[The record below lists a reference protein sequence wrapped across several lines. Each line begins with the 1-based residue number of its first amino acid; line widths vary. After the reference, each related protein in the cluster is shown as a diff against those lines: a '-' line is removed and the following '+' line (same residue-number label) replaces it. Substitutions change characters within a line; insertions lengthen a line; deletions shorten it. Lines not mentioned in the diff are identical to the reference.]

1 MRGIL
6 WKWTNY
12 WKGWQT
18 RWFILEDGVL
28 SYYLSLEE
36 VNQGCKGS
44 MKVSACEI
52 IISQVD
58 HTRMDLVIP
67 GEKYYYLKAASS
79 QERQQWLIALGSAK
93 AHLCSKHICD
103 QDNVPPDELKS
114 KKSELKLYC
123 DLLMQQVH
131 QIKQYARTDGD
142 HSEPD
147 IQNLVESSKTL
158 EVTCDT
164 FIHTLE
170 DIMKLKT
177 QCDIIPPTVNELN
190 NNKFITKSTITYMRQ
205 DSNT

>member
-1 MRGIL
+1 
-6 WKWTNY
+6 
-12 WKGWQT
+12 
-18 RWFILEDGVL
+18 
-28 SYYLSLEE
+28 
-36 VNQGCKGS
+36 

-52 IISQVD
+52 IISQLD

-67 GEKYYYLKAASS
+67 GEKYIYLKASSS

-131 QIKQYARTDGD
+131 QIKSFANMENG
-142 HSEPD
+142 EPD
-147 IQNLVESSKTL
+147 VQKLVESSKTL

-170 DIMKLKT
+170 DIMKLKYN
-177 QCDIIPPTVNELN
+177 CDTKSIILSCFQFVFQ
-190 NNKFITKSTITYMRQ
+190 FITKSTITYSRQ
-205 DSNT
+205 DSKDP